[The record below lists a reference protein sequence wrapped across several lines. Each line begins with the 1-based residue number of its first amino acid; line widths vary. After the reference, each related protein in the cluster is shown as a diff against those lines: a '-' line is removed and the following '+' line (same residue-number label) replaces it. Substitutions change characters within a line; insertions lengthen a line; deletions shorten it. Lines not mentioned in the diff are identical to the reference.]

1 MEITDDKKIIEQN
14 QPPVVIPQEDL
25 KEFVLKKISEKF
37 TDFTRKELK
46 ELENKFN
53 ERVENKEMKTT
64 EILAIFITLFTF
76 ISVNVNIFTKVS
88 DVYTAIWFML
98 LMTACSVLL
107 LSFLFLIIRSKNNWK
122 VWVGLMIVLAFIT
135 FLILVTISGNWN
147 PKLNEG
153 KNETKSVKI
162 IQ

>member
-14 QPPVVIPQEDL
+14 QPPVVIAQEDL
-25 KEFVLKKISEKF
+25 QKFVLKNITERL
-37 TDFTRKELK
+37 TDFAGKELK

-98 LMTACSVLL
+98 LMTACSIIL
-107 LSFLFLIIRSKNNWK
+107 LSFLFFIIKSKNDWK
-122 VWVGLMIVLAFIT
+122 IWVGLMIALVFIT
-135 FLILVTISGNWN
+135 FLILVTISSKWN
-147 PKLNEG
+147 PKLNE
-153 KNETKSVKI
+153 TPTVKI